1 MSNDD
6 LSDVEAVLR
15 GDVDRFEGIVTRWE
29 KPLVN
34 LAWRFVRSEAVAE
47 EMAQDA
53 FVACYRKLG
62 QWRREGEFSTW
73 LFAVAMNVYRSHLRR
88 SRLPIDDDAQLE
100 TLVAPASTDDLREEQ
115 QRGEIVRRAVTFLPP
130 KYREAIVLYHFEE
143 RDIPATARIL
153 GVAEGTLKARLH
165 RGRRLLK
172 ERLETLLR

>member
-15 GDVDRFEGIVTRWE
+15 GDLDRFEGIVARWE

-47 EMAQDA
+47 EMAQEA

-73 LFAVAMNVYRSHLRR
+73 LFALAMNVYRSHLRR
-88 SRLPIDDDAQLE
+88 GRLLIDDGAQLE
-100 TLVAPASTDDLREEQ
+100 ALAAPVSSADGERD
-115 QRGEIVRRAVTFLPP
+115 EIVRRAVTFLPQ
-130 KYREAIVLYHFEE
+130 KYRETIVLYHFEE
-143 RDIPATARIL
+143 KDVSATAAVL
-153 GVAEGTLKARLH
+153 GLAEGTVKARLH
-165 RGRRLLK
+165 RARKLLR
-172 ERLETLLR
+172 ERLEKLLR